1 MIIFPHSDT
10 QSDQCFLSPS
20 LALPLP
26 LPLPLPSSLL
36 KFPNEDDDDDDLTM
50 IAMMMMMMMMM
61 RRLGRRIIHLFVQSC
76 TTAKHSSHQ
85 TNACSI
91 ASTIVWEEKIIIN
104 KK

>member
-20 LALPLP
+20 LP

-36 KFPNEDDDDDDLTM
+36 KFPNKDDDDDDLT

-61 RRLGRRIIHLFVQSC
+61 MMIRLRRRIIHLFVQSC
-76 TTAKHSSHQ
+76 TTAKHSAHQ
-85 TNACSI
+85 TNACPI